1 MNENTFYT
9 DHWQH
14 IEDERVARYER
25 MFQWRDGHAQMLE
38 PLDLRTGSR
47 VLDYGCG
54 PGAVAL
60 GMADMVAPDGRAYG
74 VDLNARFVAD
84 ATRRAEGVENV
95 SYHLLEGGPENGRI
109 PLPGGAVDRLLCKNV
124 LEYVPDVRATLA
136 EFRRVLEPG
145 GLLLIIDSDWGFVIV
160 EPWGRANTERFFN
173 AASPAF
179 KTPEIGRI
187 LRTELVD
194 AGFHDVEVRVQAGA
208 DTAGGSLAVLHNM
221 ASYAG
226 TFDAMPAAEIARLLA
241 EAEAAVEADRYLFSL
256 PQFVVTGRRP

>member
-9 DHWQH
+9 DHWRH

-25 MFQWRDGHAQMLE
+25 MFQWRDGHAEMLA
-38 PLDLRTGSR
+38 PLDLRAGSR

-60 GMADMVAPDGRAYG
+60 GMAGLVGPGGCAYG

-84 ATRRAEGVENV
+84 ATGRAEGVANV
-95 SYHLLEGGPENGRI
+95 SYHLLEDGPEGRI
-109 PLPGGAVDRLLCKNV
+109 PLPDGAVDRLLCKNV

-145 GLLLIIDSDWGFVIV
+145 GRALLIDSDWGFVVV
-160 EPWGRANTERFFN
+160 EPWGRANTERFFK

-179 KTPEIGRI
+179 KTPEIGRA
-187 LRTELVD
+187 LRSELL
-194 AGFHDVEVRVQAGA
+194 AARFEDVEVRIQAGA
-208 DTAGGSLAVLHNM
+208 DTTGGSLAVLRNM

-226 TFDAMPAAEIARLLA
+226 AFDQIPAAEIARLLA
-241 EAEAAVEADRYLFSL
+241 EAEAAVNDDRYLFSL

>member
-25 MFQWRDGHAQMLE
+25 MFQWRDGHPQMLE
-38 PLDLRTGSR
+38 PLDLRPGSR

-60 GMADMVAPDGRAYG
+60 GMAGLVGPGGRAYG

-84 ATRRAEGVENV
+84 ATRRAEGVLNV
-95 SYHLLEGGPENGRI
+95 SYHLLEDGAENGRV

-145 GLLLIIDSDWGFVIV
+145 GRLLLIDSDWGFVVV
-160 EPWGRANTERFFN
+160 EPWGRARTEGFFN

-179 KTPEIGRI
+179 KTPEIGRV
-187 LRTELVD
+187 LRTELLE
-194 AGFHDVEVRVQAGA
+194 AGFHDVEVRIQACA
-208 DTAGGSLAVLHNM
+208 DTVGGSLAVLHNM

-226 TFDAMPAAEIARLLA
+226 TFDSMPAAEIAELLA